1 MSRIIV
7 DSLRGNSASS
17 DAISLANDGT
27 CTANITN
34 NLSNRNVVING
45 AMQVAQRGTS
55 QTGVNSSGYKTVCDR
70 WRFNASGS
78 NVGTYTVSQSTT
90 TPDGFGNS
98 LKIDCTTARTPS
110 NDEMYEVEQRFE
122 GQNLQAFAK
131 GTSAAKKFSVSF
143 YVKTNV
149 SGNYVVWLYDADN
162 NRNIGAVYTVSDSNW
177 NRYTVSF
184 PADTT
189 GAFGNDN
196 ARSLDLRFVLLA
208 GTDFTSGTLP
218 TTAWES
224 TSNANS
230 RAGQTANVASN
241 TSNEWYL
248 TGVQLEVSDHATDF
262 EHRTFAQELELCKR
276 YFFQIGRDARNNHT
290 QRLAFPFINEAPSN
304 TGGYINFRFY
314 PEMRAAPTA
323 TIGSELELGK
333 PQVDMGSYHVSSFN
347 NMTPCGCYFFQ
358 WSGGQ
363 TGSTGDSNMY
373 LRVGNVENSYAYF
386 SAEL

>member
-1 MSRIIV
+1 MALTTV
-7 DSLRGNSASS
+7 SS
-17 DAISLANDGT
+17 DRLSTNVKNTNFTAAEKQDLTDDILPLAGE
-27 CTANITN
+27 
-34 NLSNRNVVING
+34 LGNRNLIING

-55 QTGVNSSGYKTVCDR
+55 ETGVNSSGYKNVCDR

-78 NVGTYTVSQSTT
+78 NVGAYTVSQSTT
-90 TPDGFGNS
+90 SPDGFGSS
-98 LKIDCTTARTPS
+98 LKIDCTTARTPAS
-110 NDEMYEVEQRFE
+110 NELYEVEQRFE

-218 TTAWES
+218 TAAWEG

-230 RAGQTANVASN
+230 RAGQTANVASS

-248 TGVQLEVSDHATDF
+248 TGVQLEVGSVVTDF
-262 EHRTFAQELELCKR
+262 EHRSFGK
-276 YFFQIGRDARNNHT
+276 
-290 QRLAFPFINEAPSN
+290 
-304 TGGYINFRFY
+304 
-314 PEMRAAPTA
+314 
-323 TIGSELELGK
+323 ELGLC
-333 PQVDMGSYHVSSFN
+333 QRYYYRTTCDA
-347 NMTPCGCYFFQ
+347 T
-358 WSGGQ
+358 GQ
-363 TGSTGDSNMY
+363 RYALGMQMTGSTASMQINFPTTLRTKPTALETSGTASDYSVSRTSTHEVCNTVPTFAIATPY
-373 LRVGNVENSYAYF
+373 LAVVNTSQTDASLSTGQAVQLRANGTGFFLGF